1 MKGQEGEGRG
11 DDIMQP
17 TRGRYNYV
25 TTSLSCCM
33 TLLDFLTVF
42 FFFFKFQL
50 IMVPGYTQEE
60 KIAITKRH
68 LLPKQLKVQKL
79 F

>member
-1 MKGQEGEGRG
+1 
-11 DDIMQP
+11 
-17 TRGRYNYV
+17 
-25 TTSLSCCM
+25 M

>member
-1 MKGQEGEGRG
+1 MKGQGGEGRG
-11 DDIMQP
+11 DDIMYP
-17 TRGRYNYV
+17 RRGRYN
-25 TTSLSCCM
+25 CDNKFI
-33 TLLDFLTVF
+33 LLYDFIGFFNCF

-68 LLPKQLKVQKL
+68 LLPKQLKVRKL